1 MPTGPPSVAERLF
14 LVRAGVALAL
24 ADVRYLCTIAPLVR
38 SQLKRWELRAEAI
51 GDPSLRCLALAKL
64 HNEGFN
70 AEVAAM
76 VATGV
81 ARAHRSRAVE
91 AIVALEVLFDYLDG
105 LTEAPA
111 GGGLRD
117 GHRLFRALTDAVALD
132 TPARGGYYR
141 HHGHAED
148 NYLEELIAA
157 VRGALASLPA
167 ARQVAEPLTHCA
179 ARCAEAQLHT
189 HAIPRYGPAQAERWA
204 HAAAVGSSLGWRE
217 FLAGAASSVLAM
229 HALIASAGDPRT
241 TREHAFA
248 IDAVYLPI
256 CVMPSI
262 LDSIVDHAQDLRSG
276 SPSFV
281 SPYPDAATLALQL
294 DAVAEY
300 AVARARMTPDGPH
313 QAMILAGIV
322 AYYATNPMAD
332 SELGRPVNRRL
343 RRRLQPAIAPA
354 LLTLH
359 AWRLLRGL
367 RDRRERRRARSR
379 GLSRSTVHPASP

>member
-1 MPTGPPSVAERLF
+1 MA
-14 LVRAGVALAL
+14 RAGVALAL
-24 ADVRYLCTIAPLVR
+24 ADVRYLRTLAPLVR
-38 SQLKRWELRAEAI
+38 AQLKRWELRAEAI
-51 GDPSLRCLALAKL
+51 DDPLLRSLALAKL
-64 HNEGFN
+64 HDEGFN

-81 ARAHRSRAVE
+81 SPTHRTRAVE

-111 GGGLRD
+111 GRGLRD
-117 GHRLFRALTDAVALD
+117 GHQLFRALTDAVDLD
-132 TPARGGYYR
+132 TPTRGGYYR
-141 HHGHAED
+141 HHGQSED
-148 NYLEELIAA
+148 GYLEELIAA
-157 VRGALASLPA
+157 VRGSLASLPA
-167 ARQVAEPLTHCA
+167 AGSVGEALVRCA
-179 ARCAEAQLHT
+179 SRCAEAQLHT
-189 HAIPRYGPAQAERWA
+189 HAIPRYGPVQAERWA
-204 HAAAVGSSLGWRE
+204 RTAAVGSSLDWRE

-229 HALIASAGDPRT
+229 HALIAAASDPRT
-241 TREHAFA
+241 TLEHALA

-262 LDSIVDHAQDLRSG
+262 LDSVVDHAQDLRSA

-281 SPYPDAATLALQL
+281 SHYPDAATLTLRL

-300 AVARARMTPDGPH
+300 VVARARTIPGGTH
-313 QAMILAGIV
+313 HAMILAGIV
-322 AYYATNPMAD
+322 AYYATNPLAD

-367 RDRRERRRARSR
+367 RHRRRSRRARSR
-379 GLSRSTVHPASP
+379 GPSRSSIHPTSP

>member
-1 MPTGPPSVAERLF
+1 MA
-14 LVRAGVALAL
+14 RAGGALAL
-24 ADVRYLCTIAPLVR
+24 ADVRYLRTVAPLVR
-38 SQLKRWELRAEAI
+38 MQLKRWELRAEAI
-51 GDPSLRCLALAKL
+51 DDPALRTLALAKL
-64 HNEGFN
+64 HDEGFN

-76 VATGV
+76 VVTSV
-81 ARAHRSRAVE
+81 SRIHRARAVE

-111 GGGLRD
+111 GRGLRD
-117 GHRLFRALTDAVALD
+117 GHQLFRALTDAVALD
-132 TPARGGYYR
+132 TSPRGGYYR
-141 HHGHAED
+141 HHGQSED
-148 NYLEELIAA
+148 SYLEELIAA
-157 VRGALASLPA
+157 VRGSLASLPA
-167 ARQVAEPLTHCA
+167 AGLVGEALVRCA
-179 ARCAEAQLHT
+179 SRCAEAQLRS
-189 HAIPRYGPAQAERWA
+189 HAIPRCGPAQAERWA
-204 HAAAVGSSLGWRE
+204 QVAAVGSSLGWRE

-229 HALIASAGDPRT
+229 HALIAAAGDPRT
-241 TREHAFA
+241 THEHALA

-281 SPYPDAATLALQL
+281 SHYPDAATLARRL

-300 AVARARMTPDGPH
+300 VVARARMTPGGTH
-313 QAMILAGIV
+313 HAMILAGIV
-322 AYYATNPMAD
+322 AYYATNPLAD

-343 RRRLQPAIAPA
+343 RHRLQPAIAPA

-367 RDRRERRRARSR
+367 RNRRESSRARSR
-379 GLSRSTVHPASP
+379 DPSRSSIHPTNP